1 VVDTITAGAAPI
13 TTAYSNNSYIPAAMP
28 ATIAAPQVTY
38 AAPQATVVESFT
50 AGATAATYPASY
62 IPAQPAMVETVA
74 PQVTYAGAAPQMTYA
89 GAYAGAAPQMT
100 YAGASPAT
108 TVVET
113 FAPGIAPTV
122 VAAPASYLPP
132 PVVETAAAPAVT
144 YAYAPNQ
151 ATVPVLE
158 AVPSGQSVIIDQL
171 GDWQVCEDAAGI
183 FYHHVPSQQ
192 SHDEA
197 PAEFL
202 ALFPQGYM
210 QPQVGAFAAATG
222 GQPIAYAA
230 PAVVETFGA
239 APQVAYAAA
248 PQVVEMQAAPQ
259 FTYMTAP
266 QA

>member
-1 VVDTITAGAAPI
+1 VVETITAGAAPI

-38 AAPQATVVESFT
+38 AAPPATVVETFT
-50 AGATAATYPASY
+50 TGAPAATYAAPASY
-62 IPAQPAMVETVA
+62 IPAQPAVVETVA
-74 PQVTYAGAAPQMTYA
+74 PQVTY
-89 GAYAGAAPQMT
+89 
-100 YAGASPAT
+100 ASPAT

-144 YAYAPNQ
+144 YAANQ
-151 ATVPVLE
+151 ATVPVVE
-158 AVPSGQSVIIDQL
+158 AVPSGQSVIIDQV
-171 GDWQVCEDAAGI
+171 GDWQVCEDAQGI

-202 ALFPQGYM
+202 ALFPQGYV